1 MDTST
6 IVLIDDNDVERE
18 YKIFFTY
25 ENPDNGKTYVFY
37 YDDEVLDEDGSPI
50 YYVSRYDEDN
60 NIYELDLQEQEIA
73 QEVFNTFIEDNEYE
87 ITED

>member
-1 MDTST
+1 MDAST
-6 IVLIDDNDVERE
+6 IILIDENNVEKE

-25 ENPDNGKTYVFY
+25 ENPDNKKTYVFY
-37 YDDEVLDEDGSPI
+37 YDDENLDEDGSPI
-50 YYVSRYDEDN
+50 YYVSRYDDEN
-60 NIYELDLQEQEIA
+60 NIYELDVEEQEIA